1 MTADPRPQWLRWAER
16 LQAIAQTGLTY
27 AKDAYDHDRYRELR
41 GIAAEIAARH
51 LDLSVEAVA
60 AGFASGTG
68 YPTPK
73 VDVRAVVFREGR
85 LLLVRERATGG
96 WTLPGGWADVGQTP
110 GEAVSKEALEESGFR
125 VRPVKLLAVFD
136 KSRHAH
142 PPAVDY
148 VYKLFIL
155 CALLGGEARTG
166 LETDDVGFFGRDEL
180 PAPDEGRSTRAQLL
194 RMFEHEADPTLPT
207 DFD

>member
-1 MTADPRPQWLRWAER
+1 VSQDPRAQWLRWAER

-27 AKDAYDHDRYRELR
+27 AQGPYDLERYRELR
-41 GIAAEIAARH
+41 AIAVEIAARH
-51 LDLSVEAVA
+51 LDLPPETA
-60 AGFASGTG
+60 AQGFASGTG

-73 VDVRAVVFREGR
+73 VDVRAVVFREDR
-85 LLLVRERATGG
+85 LLLVRERAVSR

-110 GEAVSKEALEESGFR
+110 GEAAAKETLEEAGFV

-136 KSRHAH
+136 KSRHPH

-148 VYKLFIL
+148 VYKLFFR
-155 CALLGGEARTG
+155 CALEGGEARTS
-166 LETDDVGFFGRDEL
+166 LETDAVRFFGTGDLPELDEER
-180 PAPDEGRSTRAQLL
+180 ATRGQVL
-194 RMFEHEADPTLPT
+194 RMFEHEANPTLPT

>member
-1 MTADPRPQWLRWAER
+1 MSQDPRPQWLRWAER

-27 AKDAYDHDRYRELR
+27 SQGPYDIERYRELR
-41 GIAAEIAARH
+41 AIAVEIAARH
-51 LDLSVEAVA
+51 LDQPLESVVK
-60 AGFASGTG
+60 GFASATG

-73 VDVRAVVFREGR
+73 VDVRAVVFREQR
-85 LLLVRERATGG
+85 LLLVRERAVAR

-110 GEAVSKEALEESGFR
+110 GEAAAKETLEEAGFV

-136 KSRHAH
+136 KSRHPH
-142 PPAVDY
+142 PPGVDY
-148 VYKLFIL
+148 VYKLFFR
-155 CALLGGEARTG
+155 CALEGGEARTS
-166 LETDDVGFFGRDEL
+166 LETDAVGFFGTSDLPELDEER
-180 PAPDEGRSTRAQLL
+180 ATRPQVL

>member
-1 MTADPRPQWLRWAER
+1 MNSPGRQWLRWAER

-27 AKDAYDHDRYRELR
+27 ARDPYDVERYRELR
-41 GIAAEIAARH
+41 EIAAEIAARH
-51 LDLSVEAVA
+51 LELPVETVA
-60 AGFASGTG
+60 ASFASGTG

-73 VDVRAVVFREGR
+73 VDVRAVVFQGGR
-85 LLLVRERATGG
+85 LLLVRERASAR

-110 GEAVSKEALEESGFR
+110 GEAAAKEALEESGFL

-148 VYKLFIL
+148 VYKMFIR
-155 CALLGGEARTG
+155 CALEGGEARTS
-166 LETDDVGFFGRDEL
+166 LETDAVAFFGRDEL
-180 PAPDEGRSTRAQLL
+180 PELDEGRSTRAQVL
-194 RMFEHEADPTLPT
+194 RMFEHEADLALPA

>member
-1 MTADPRPQWLRWAER
+1 MSQDPRPQWLRWAER

-27 AKDAYDHDRYRELR
+27 AQGPYDLERYRELR
-41 GIAAEIAARH
+41 AIAVEIAARH
-51 LDLSVEAVA
+51 LGLPAETA
-60 AGFASGTG
+60 AQGFASGTG

-73 VDVRAVVFREGR
+73 VDVRAVVFREER
-85 LLLVRERATGG
+85 LLLVRERAVSR

-110 GEAVSKEALEESGFR
+110 GEAAAKETLEEAGFV

-136 KSRHAH
+136 KSRHPH

-148 VYKLFIL
+148 VYKLFFRCTL
-155 CALLGGEARTG
+155 EGGEARTS
-166 LETDDVGFFGRDEL
+166 LETDAVGFFDRSDLPELDEER
-180 PAPDEGRSTRAQLL
+180 ATRGQVL

>member
-1 MTADPRPQWLRWAER
+1 MSQDPRPQWLRWAER

-27 AKDAYDHDRYRELR
+27 AQGPYDLERYRELR
-41 GIAAEIAARH
+41 AIAADIAARH
-51 LDLSVEAVA
+51 LDQPMAAVVQ
-60 AGFASGTG
+60 GFASGTG

-73 VDVRAVVFREGR
+73 VDVRAVVFREAR
-85 LLLVRERATGG
+85 LLLVRERAVAR

-110 GEAVSKEALEESGFR
+110 GEAAAKETLEEAGFV

-136 KSRHAH
+136 KSRHPH
-142 PPAVDY
+142 PPGVEY
-148 VYKLFIL
+148 VYKLFFR
-155 CALLGGEARTG
+155 CALEGGEARTS
-166 LETDDVGFFGRDEL
+166 LETDAVGFFGRSDLPELDE
-180 PAPDEGRSTRAQLL
+180 DRATGAQVL

>member
-1 MTADPRPQWLRWAER
+1 VSPDPRPQWLRWAER

-27 AKDAYDHDRYRELR
+27 AQGAHDLERYRELR
-41 GIAAEIAARH
+41 ALAVEMAARH
-51 LDLSVEAVA
+51 LDLPAETVA
-60 AGFASGTG
+60 MGFAGGRG

-73 VDVRAVVFREGR
+73 VDVRAVVFREER
-85 LLLVRERATGG
+85 LLLVRERAVSR

-110 GEAVSKEALEESGFR
+110 GEAAAKETREEAGFL

-136 KSRHAH
+136 KSRHPH
-142 PPAVDY
+142 PHAVDY
-148 VYKLFIL
+148 VYKLFFR
-155 CALLGGEARTG
+155 CALEGGEARTS
-166 LETDDVGFFGRDEL
+166 LETDGVGFFGKGDLPELDEDR
-180 PAPDEGRSTRAQLL
+180 ATRGQVL